1 MSSRRAPA
9 PAAAVANPNA
19 NENARAANAAAIAA
33 GTAAAAT
40 GMPKTFWPR
49 WAPESTMCIT
59 VVRWILYSSFA
70 ALVLFLILLTI
81 HYTIYPILSFSPND
95 NGVISVPTLSDKQV
109 QFDKSPAGN
118 DASSNFVKLLPC
130 GYSISMDLYLTG
142 AFAQQTNPRVILYSA
157 GSAVTTSTPDLITNF
172 PNTNLVMWLNPGL
185 NDLYVSAV
193 TKDPNGSTPPAL
205 ETTAAI
211 TNVPLK
217 TPFRI
222 TYVYNQDFIEVYM
235 NGNLQSFLPFKHKPI
250 GLSASNPFWF
260 GHMSSQSS
268 CKVGNVYYWSRILTA
283 NEVKAYGAPV
293 STVKFFGV

>member
-1 MSSRRAPA
+1 MSSRRAQPA
-9 PAAAVANPNA
+9 PAAQSNA
-19 NENARAANAAAIAA
+19 NATANESARAANAAAIAA

-40 GMPKTFWPR
+40 PRTFWPR
-49 WAPESTMCIT
+49 WAPESTMGKTILKW
-59 VVRWILYSSFA
+59 VLYSSFA
-70 ALVLFLILLTI
+70 ALVLFLILLTV

-95 NGVISVPTLSDKQV
+95 NGLIRVPTLSDKQV

-118 DASSNFVKLLPC
+118 DASSNFVKVLPC

-142 AFAQQTNPRVILYSA
+142 AFAQQTTPRVILYSSA
-157 GSAVTTSTPDLITNF
+157 AAVTTSTSNVITNF
-172 PNTNLVMWLNPGL
+172 PNTNLIMWLNPDL

-193 TKDPNGSTPPAL
+193 TKDPSGTAVPAL

-211 TNVPLK
+211 TNVPLR

-222 TYVYNQDFIEVYM
+222 TYVYNSDFIEVYM
-235 NGNLQSFLPFKHKPI
+235 NGSLQSFLPFKNKPI

-260 GHMSSQSS
+260 GHVSSQAS
-268 CKVGNVYYWSRILTA
+268 CKVGNVYYWNRILTA